1 MVSKSKV
8 FGDENA
14 KNILKKNFISSN
26 AGSVLKSPV
35 HEGAFRLVYKDY
47 NSSFNDLLVKDN
59 ASRNHRSL
67 QEKAFEIFKLRLS
80 IALEVVKDNF

>member
-1 MVSKSKV
+1 MKMQKIFWKKILFPRTQEV
-8 FGDENA
+8 FW
-14 KNILKKNFISSN
+14 
-26 AGSVLKSPV
+26 KSPV

>member
-14 KNILKKNFISSN
+14 KNILKKKLISSN
-26 AGSVLKSPV
+26 AGSVLKK
-35 HEGAFRLVYKDY
+35 GAFRLVYKDY